1 MFVVR
6 DAGEDDLPDLV
17 AVARLLD
24 TVNLPHDRGVLE
36 ELIAQSRLSFG
47 AKLEAADRRFLFVL
61 EDLEQRRVVGT
72 SSVHAQHGTRRAP
85 HVFFDVLA
93 EERYS
98 ETIDRH
104 VRHRVLR
111 IGYDFDG
118 PTEVGGLILAPAY
131 RKGPGQLGRVLSFA
145 RFLFIAA
152 QRSAFRPEVLAELLP
167 PLEADGSSALWR
179 TLGEGF
185 TGMTYQ
191 EADRLSQKNKEFI
204 RALFPQETIYA
215 SLLPA
220 NVQAQIG
227 EVGPMTKGV
236 ERMLR
241 SIGFA
246 YANRIDPFDGG
257 PHFVAKTDAISLVRD
272 ACELRVSTQT
282 PETSDA
288 DVGLVAT
295 LHAGFRACT
304 TTYERSDDG
313 ELLLPEASRRALG
326 VVARDRVWLEPREA
340 LRRAP
345 PPASGDR

>member
-6 DAGEDDLPDLV
+6 EVQERDLPDLV
-17 AVARLLD
+17 ALARLLD

-36 ELIAQSRLSFG
+36 ELVHQSRLSFAG
-47 AKLEAADRRFLFVL
+47 QLEAADRRFLFVL
-61 EDLEQRRVVGT
+61 EDRERARVVGT

-118 PTEVGGLILAPAY
+118 PTEIGGLILDPTY
-131 RKGPGQLGRVLSFA
+131 RQHPGKLGKLLSFA

-152 QRSAFRPEVLAELLP
+152 HRPAFRPHVLAELLP
-167 PLEADGSSALWR
+167 PLEADGSSRLWNH
-179 TLGEGF
+179 LGAGF

-204 RALFPQETIYA
+204 RALFPQETIYT

-220 NVQAQIG
+220 SVQAQIG
-227 EVGPMTKGV
+227 EVGPETKGV

-241 SIGFA
+241 SIGFS

-257 PHFVAKTDAISLVRD
+257 PHFVAPTDSIALVRD
-272 ACELRVSTQT
+272 ACELAVARRV
-282 PETSDA
+282 A
-288 DVGLVAT
+288 DGQSVASGLVGKVQN
-295 LHAGFRACT
+295 GFQACQT
-304 TTYERSDDG
+304 AYLREG
-313 ELLLPEASRRALG
+313 AEILLPDATRRTLG
-326 VVARDRVWLEPREA
+326 VCGGERVWLQPRA
-340 LRRAP
+340 A
-345 PPASGDR
+345 